1 MYQLRESGLVTLYV
15 KKATN
20 VYFFYL
26 NEKKK
31 EKGAIMEFLQN
42 SRIFGVRY
50 FSTETK

>member
-31 EKGAIMEFLQN
+31 KKKELSWN
-42 SRIFGVRY
+42 SYRIQGY
-50 FSTETK
+50 LE